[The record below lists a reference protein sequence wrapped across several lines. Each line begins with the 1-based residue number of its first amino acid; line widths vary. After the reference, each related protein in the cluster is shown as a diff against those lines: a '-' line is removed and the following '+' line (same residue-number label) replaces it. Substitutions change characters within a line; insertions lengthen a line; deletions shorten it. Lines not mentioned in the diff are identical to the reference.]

1 MVKKKVKETIKKSTV
16 ETPEEKDDQE
26 KTTSSTE
33 NPPKEPN
40 KKKKR
45 YGGKI
50 KRVGTGVKNLDSLIQ
65 RGFNNNSTNLL
76 VGPSGS
82 GKTILSV
89 QFLIE
94 GIKKGEKCLYIAF
107 EEKREE
113 FYQNLREV
121 GYDLEKLEREGKF
134 FFLEYSPQKVKTML
148 DEGGG
153 AIETL
158 VLTKKITRIVFDSAT
173 SFILLFDNELDKKDA
188 TLALFTL
195 VKGWKCTTLLI
206 LEEDPKDELKS
217 SKVLNLEADGII
229 LLYFERKEKKRE
241 RKLEVLKMRG
251 TAHSLGLHKYE
262 ITNKGITVSK

>member
-1 MVKKKVKETIKKSTV
+1 MIKKTITKKKTVAKSTTKEKRATKEINLPSKNSTSESVKKE
-16 ETPEEKDDQE
+16 
-26 KTTSSTE
+26 
-33 NPPKEPN
+33 
-40 KKKKR
+40 KR

-50 KRVGTGVKNLDSLIQ
+50 KRVGTGVKNLDSLTQ
-65 RGFNNNSTNLL
+65 GGFSNNSTNLL

-94 GIKKGEKCLYIAF
+94 GIKKKEKCLYIAF

-173 SFILLFDNELDKKDA
+173 SFMLLFDNELDKKDA

-195 VKGWKCTTLLI
+195 VKGWDCTTLLI
-206 LEEDPKDELKS
+206 LEENPKDELRS
-217 SKVLNLEADGII
+217 SKILNLEADGII
-229 LLYFERKEKKRE
+229 LLYFERKGKKRE

-262 ITNKGITVSK
+262 ITKKGITISK